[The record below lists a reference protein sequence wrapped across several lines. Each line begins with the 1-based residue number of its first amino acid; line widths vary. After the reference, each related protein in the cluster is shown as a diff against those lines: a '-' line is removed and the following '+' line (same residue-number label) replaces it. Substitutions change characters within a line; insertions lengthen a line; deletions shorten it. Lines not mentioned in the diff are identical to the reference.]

1 MLVIRA
7 TAKVLKKLKAEVVEH
22 PPQSSGV
29 LGDWYCNFAI
39 IQRQHLLIC
48 VSQVT
53 LLPIILPA
61 KDFTSFPDR
70 LRNELGEVLTK
81 IGVSDQKIA
90 AELSGMESVVISKTA
105 SRQILGSMNDFLHL
119 LDAML
124 DRSTPMHQMVWR
136 LGDAPCSP
144 IKMSTPLAETARLF
158 EVGHSW
164 AKKQPPQLKLIKS
177 EL

>member
-1 MLVIRA
+1 MIRA
-7 TAKVLKKLKAEVVEH
+7 TAKVLKKLKAEVVEN

-39 IQRQHLLIC
+39 IQKQHLLIC
-48 VSQVT
+48 VSQKT
-53 LLPIILPA
+53 LLPIVLPA
-61 KDFTSFPDR
+61 KDFASFPDR
-70 LRNELGEVLTK
+70 LRNELGEVLAK

-90 AELSGMESVVISKTA
+90 TELTGMESVVISKTA
-105 SRQILGSMNDFLHL
+105 SRQVLGSMNDFLHL

-124 DRSTPMHQMVWR
+124 DRSTPTSQMIWR

-144 IKMSTPLAETARLF
+144 IKMSTPLQETARVF
-158 EVGHSW
+158 DVGQAW
-164 AKKQPPQLKLIKS
+164 VKKKPHQLKLIKS